1 MKKTA
6 QRVISATLAVCMMT
20 TVAPVSVIASGGTSE
35 NGVVAYEDETAPA
48 ASAFDTSA
56 LEAVR
61 KVYDGTSI
69 APTVRPIDTTT
80 YEYEKTVYLY
90 TNKNAGI
97 FDQEL
102 QDGELPTN
110 AGVYKVKT

>member
-20 TVAPVSVIASGGTSE
+20 TVAPVSAIASGEIISK
-35 NGVVAYEDETAPA
+35 NGAVAYEDETAPA

-97 FDQEL
+97 FD
-102 QDGELPTN
+102 
-110 AGVYKVKT
+110 